1 MKKPFKT
8 NWAARIGLLLAIL
21 YSVYATSVLHISWA
35 HFVAGLGNGMEF
47 LTDMVPPNF
56 ERWKLLVSNLYETV
70 YYDILAATLISITAL
85 IMVGEY
91 LAVQTKDAGGI
102 GVALESALNLFR
114 WNEIALILLLIFAV
128 VIVAEIFVTKIRQRI
143 I

>member
-1 MKKPFKT
+1 
-8 NWAARIGLLLAIL
+8 
-21 YSVYATSVLHISWA
+21 
-35 HFVAGLGNGMEF
+35 MEF